1 MFQSGSSE
9 CENVS
14 SPMRARQ
21 YNDQAIHVVDQALT
35 SSTISLRTE
44 GSTSDSSMDEI
55 HKPVGSM
62 TTWPSSNTFRR
73 WTIGDEDTAAVDSS
87 SKNNPYSQ
95 SFTLGTAATMEK
107 QPVGSVSPGK
117 KEKKKIPSLLP
128 SKLFGSRNDREST
141 QAVSGDKILRSTP
154 SCKCVVH

>member
-9 CENVS
+9 CESVS
-14 SPMRARQ
+14 SPMRARY
-21 YNDQAIHVVDQALT
+21 YNEQVIHD
-35 SSTISLRTE
+35 
-44 GSTSDSSMDEI
+44 GSMDET

-73 WTIGDEDTAAVDSS
+73 WSVVPTLGTVDSS
-87 SKNNPYSQ
+87 SKNNNPFSQ
-95 SFTLGTAATMEK
+95 SFTLGTATTMEK